1 MAKAKKSIKK
11 IKEEPIV
18 GIQINELKTFIP
30 CEWVIQFDGDE
41 PQIFAVSEETDLTP
55 EVSIVLKN
63 NSESHITF
71 VDTKSGKQFKIFARP
86 KQ

>member
-1 MAKAKKSIKK
+1 MDFKFFSGKQS
-11 IKEEPIV
+11 ELEPMQQLTLL
-18 GIQINELKTFIP
+18 GPRQHTNNEYCF
-30 CEWVIQFDGDE
+30 QFDEDE
-41 PQIFAVSEETDLTP
+41 PQIFAVSKETDLTP

-86 KQ
+86 K

>member
-18 GIQINELKTFIP
+18 DVQVNELKTFVP
-30 CEWVIQFDGDE
+30 CEWVIQFDADE
-41 PQIFAVSEETDLTP
+41 PQIFAVSKETDLNP

-71 VDTKSGKQFKIFARP
+71 VDTNIGKQFKIFARP
-86 KQ
+86 K